1 MHRITIV
8 SLKSLIVVLLALL
21 LLCQVVVVP
30 IIAAQMAEALPPL
43 AFLQW
48 PGLAAATVFVLCLQ
62 AALVCV
68 WRLLTLAREG
78 IIFNPKA
85 FAYVDLILAAIIVAT
100 VIVLAAIILLTIV
113 GAASPSITLLAAL
126 GIVIGA
132 VLALLVVV
140 LRGLLRQASQLESDL
155 AEVV

>member
-1 MHRITIV
+1 MHQITIV
-8 SLKSLIVVLLALL
+8 SLKSLIAVLLALL
-21 LLCQVVVVP
+21 VLCQVVVVP
-30 IIAAQMAEALPPL
+30 VIAAEMAERLPPL
-43 AFLQW
+43 AYLQW
-48 PGLAAATVFVLCLQ
+48 PGVVAAAFFVLCLQ

-78 IIFNPKA
+78 IIFNIRA
-85 FAYVDLILAAIIVAT
+85 FAYVDVILGAIIEATLIVVAT
-100 VIVLAAIILLTIV
+100 LGVLTTA
-113 GAASPSITLLAAL
+113 GAASPSIALLCVL

-140 LRGLLRQASQLESDL
+140 MRGLLRQASQLESDL

>member
-1 MHRITIV
+1 MHQITIV
-8 SLKSLIVVLLALL
+8 SLKSLIAALLALL
-21 LLCQVVVVP
+21 LACQVVVVP
-30 IIAAQMAEALPPL
+30 VIAAEMADRLPPL

-48 PGLAAATVFVLCLQ
+48 PGIIAAAIFVLCLQ
-62 AALVCV
+62 AALICV

-78 IIFNPKA
+78 IIFNAKA
-85 FAYVDLILAAIIVAT
+85 FAYVDVILVAIIVAT
-100 VIVLAAIILLTIV
+100 VIVIVTLALLTAV
-113 GAASPSITLLAAL
+113 GAASPSIALLSVL

>member
-8 SLKSLIVVLLALL
+8 SLKSLIAVLLALL
-21 LLCQVVVVP
+21 ALTQLVVVP
-30 IIAAQMAEALPPL
+30 IIAAEMAERLPPL

-48 PGLAAATVFVLCLQ
+48 PGIIAAAAFVLCLQ

-68 WRLLTLAREG
+68 WRLLTLAGEG
-78 IIFNPKA
+78 VIFNVRA
-85 FAYVDLILAAIIVAT
+85 FVYVDVILTAIIVAT
-100 VIVLAAIILLTIV
+100 LIVVATLGLLTAV
-113 GAASPSITLLAAL
+113 GAASPSIALLCLL